1 MRDNFVIMNLEVTP
15 KPASRLYPTDI
26 LFQTSFWGRVKR
38 RLGWEVEAF
47 EISRPSGTGDMMALT
62 RPLDDDTAM
71 ACVPQGPEHGPDPE
85 DYGRFLEELSDAISR
100 YLDPACVF
108 IRYDPPWADPYALD
122 GEAEGEGAAAGLW
135 RPENRLR
142 EIRMNFSTRQW
153 NLRKAPLDLTV
164 ADSLV
169 LDLAGSEEQL
179 LNGMKPKTRYNVRLA
194 GRKGV
199 EVVAADAAALPAFYG
214 LYLETC
220 RRNRFPARDY
230 AHFAALFD
238 TLAGARNGPTLAFYL
253 ALHGSRTLAGAIV
266 ARSGKAATYLF
277 GASSSSCRNLMAP
290 YAVQWHA
297 IREARRS
304 GCLSYDMGAV
314 SALRDPLHPFYG
326 LYRFKTGFGGRIE
339 HRVGSWDFPI
349 DPEKYESF
357 RSRELQSHFCEA
369 ALPA

>member
-1 MRDNFVIMNLEVTP
+1 MGDNPVTMDLEVTP

-26 LFQTSFWGRVKR
+26 LFQTSFWGSVKR
-38 RLGWEVEAF
+38 RLGWKVDAF
-47 EISRPSGTGDMMALT
+47 ELSRPPAQGDLLALT

-71 ACVPQGPEHGPDPE
+71 ACVPQGPEHGPAPE
-85 DYGRFLEELSDAISR
+85 DYGRFLEELSAALSR
-100 YLDPACVF
+100 HLDPACAF
-108 IRYDPPWADPYALD
+108 IRYDLPWTDPYALD
-122 GEAEGEGAAAGLW
+122 GEGEGAAAGLW

-142 EIRMNFSTRQW
+142 EIRMNFSTRRW

-169 LDLAGSEEQL
+169 LDLAGSEPEL
-179 LNGMKPKTRYNVRLA
+179 LLGMKPKTRYNIRLSE
-194 GRKGV
+194 RKGV
-199 EVVAADAAALPAFYG
+199 EVVAADASALPAFFE

-230 AHFAALFD
+230 AHFAALFEP
-238 TLAGARNGPTLAFYL
+238 LAAGPDGPTLAFYL
-253 ALHGSRTLAGAIV
+253 AVRGGETLAGAIV
-266 ARSGKAATYLF
+266 AHSGRGATYLF
-277 GASSSSCRNLMAP
+277 GASSNTCRNLMAP

-297 IREARRS
+297 IREARRR

-314 SALRDPLHPFYG
+314 SALRDPLHPFFG
-326 LYRFKTGFGGRIE
+326 LYRFKTGFGGRIA
-339 HRVGSWDFPI
+339 HRVGSWDFPL

-357 RSRELQSHFCEA
+357 RSRELQVNFLEA